1 MRYTLLLSQ
10 SYADAGDY
18 GSAGTVLADALQD
31 GAEEIDLRSRA
42 RAYYSLSRLYAST
55 GQVTQAIAYADRAL
69 AIYELM
75 DDNDALSDAHLLYA
89 QNLLDAADSDRAP
102 RCTWTRRARC
112 WAPGRARSTWDSS
125 WSRRRGWRSSAA
137 TATSAARKAREGVEL
152 LAAGG
157 QPGQLGD
164 AYLVLARVYDELG
177 DADRAEWAYGAA
189 IDAIRRQNG
198 WARELAKAYR
208 WYGKFLKRMGR
219 AEAAL
224 EAFEL
229 AADLAP
235 SNQDAL
241 APTLQSADI
250 TLPLS
255 SSRRRLGV
263 GRRRALL
270 HLDLDRHARPGSA
283 GRASSRT

>member
-1 MRYTLLLSQ
+1 M
-10 SYADAGDY
+10 
-18 GSAGTVLADALQD
+18 LAEALQD

-42 RAYYSLSRLYAST
+42 RAYYALSRLYAST

-89 QNLLDAADSDRAP
+89 QNLLDAAETDRA
-102 RCTWTRRARC
+102 
-112 WAPGRARSTWDSS
+112 
-125 WSRRRGWRSSAA
+125 A
-137 TATSAARKAREGVEL
+137 THLEAARTLLGARPSSVDLGFVVVEEARLALQRGQREEAAARAREGVEL
-152 LAAGG
+152 LATGAV
-157 QPGQLGD
+157 PGQLGD

-177 DADRAEWAYGAA
+177 DGERAEWAYTAA
-189 IDAIRRQNG
+189 IDAIHRQTG
-198 WARELAKAYR
+198 WTRELAKAYR

-241 APTLQSADI
+241 APTPQSGV
-250 TLPLS
+250 S
-255 SSRRRLGV
+255 SST
-263 GRRRALL
+263 A
-270 HLDLDRHARPGSA
+270 HPEPTA
-283 GRASSRT
+283 